1 MFSDTKNRTGMAG
14 SGKAVSSILELP
26 FSMGAI
32 DGKMFVQEVV
42 PVDTLTTKVPSVLYS
57 SNF

>member
-14 SGKAVSSILELP
+14 SGKAVSSILEFP
-26 FSMGAI
+26 TFHG
-32 DGKMFVQEVV
+32 GYWWKNFFQEIV
-42 PVDTLTTKVPSVLYS
+42 PVNTLTTEVPSILYS